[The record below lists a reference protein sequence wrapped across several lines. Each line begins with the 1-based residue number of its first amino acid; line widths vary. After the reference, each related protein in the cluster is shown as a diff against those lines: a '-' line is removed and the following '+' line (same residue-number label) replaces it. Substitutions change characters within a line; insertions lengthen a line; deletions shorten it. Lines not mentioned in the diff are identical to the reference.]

1 MLALQACAA
10 GPLRAGTLGS
20 APPHTHGTH
29 LFIRSY
35 SSLLIAQQYSR
46 LMRSAVD
53 ISALAGFCQL
63 WQPKKFYL
71 KGCSLLNLQDTEL
84 TDKYSSFPLQNAY
97 ILVSNSN

>member
-1 MLALQACAA
+1 MFAPQARAVGSPRRWDP
-10 GPLRAGTLGS
+10 GPLS
-20 APPHTHGTH
+20 PTHARYIH

-35 SSLLIAQQYSR
+35 GSLLIAQQCSL

-71 KGCSLLNLQDTEL
+71 KGCSLLNLQDTKL
-84 TDKYSSFPLQNAY
+84 TDK
-97 ILVSNSN
+97 